1 MSDKAIFLDRD
12 DTLIEDPGYINHPDQ
27 VKLLDGVAE
36 SLAEFSRMGYKL
48 IVVSNQSG
56 VARAIVTEETLSEIH
71 SRFKQLLIEKNV
83 KIDKIYYCP
92 YHPDGVIE
100 KYRKESDLR
109 KPNPGMLL
117 KAADEMNINLSESW
131 MIGNSSCD
139 IQAGSRAGCKT
150 ILIDQRLNQRPYQ
163 KKNEPEKIK
172 PDYQAV
178 NMKEAVNI
186 IKMQDRGS
194 TNTNIQSK
202 PFIIKPHQQAQPL
215 QTQPLQTQPLQTQ
228 QDKTQLN
235 PPQKG
240 AITQNVSEHKIEKA
254 LHNIL
259 GQLKSMQRDDMFG
272 EFSTM
277 RLIAG
282 IVQIL
287 ALGSL
292 FAGIWFLMSPDKDN
306 NKILISLAFAL
317 VLQVMAMTFYTM
329 QNKK

>member
-12 DTLIEDPGYINHPDQ
+12 DTLIADPGYINHPDQ

-36 SLAEFSRMGYKL
+36 SLAEFSQMGYKL

-56 VARAIVTEETLSEIH
+56 VARAILTEETLSEIH
-71 SRFKQLLIEKNV
+71 SRLKQLLLEKNV
-83 KIDKIYYCP
+83 KLDKIYYCP
-92 YHPDGVIE
+92 YHPDGVID

-117 KAADEMNINLSESW
+117 EAADEMDVKLSESW
-131 MIGNSSCD
+131 MIGNSSRD

-150 ILIDQRLNQRPYQ
+150 ILINQRLNQRQ
-163 KKNEPEKIK
+163 TKPEKIK
-172 PDYQAV
+172 PDYKAV

-186 IKMQDRGS
+186 IKMQNRSG
-194 TNTNIQSK
+194 TNTNIQNK
-202 PFIIKPHQQAQPL
+202 PFIIKPHQQPQPL
-215 QTQPLQTQPLQTQ
+215 QKP
-228 QDKTQLN
+228 KEKAQLN
-235 PPQKG
+235 PSPKEPV
-240 AITQNVSEHKIEKA
+240 TQNVSEHKIEKV

-259 GQLKSMQRDDMFG
+259 EQLKSMQRDNIFG

-287 ALGSL
+287 ALASL

-306 NKILISLAFAL
+306 NNILISLAFAL

>member
-12 DTLIEDPGYINHPDQ
+12 DTLIADPGYINHPDQ

-36 SLAEFSRMGYKL
+36 SLAEFSEMGYKL

-56 VARAIVTEETLSEIH
+56 VARAILTEETLSEIH
-71 SRFKQLLIEKNV
+71 SRLKQLLLEKNV
-83 KIDKIYYCP
+83 KLDKIYYCP
-92 YHPDGVIE
+92 YHPDGVID

-117 KAADEMNINLSESW
+117 EAADEMDVELSQSW
-131 MIGNSSCD
+131 MIGNSSRD

-150 ILIDQRLNQRPYQ
+150 ILINQRLNQRQ
-163 KKNEPEKIK
+163 TKPEKIK
-172 PDYQAV
+172 PDYKAV

-186 IKMQDRGS
+186 IKMQNRSG
-194 TNTNIQSK
+194 TNTNIQNK
-202 PFIIKPHQQAQPL
+202 PFIIKPHQQPQPL
-215 QTQPLQTQPLQTQ
+215 QKP
-228 QDKTQLN
+228 KEKAQLN
-235 PPQKG
+235 PSPKEPV
-240 AITQNVSEHKIEKA
+240 TQNVSEHKIEKV

-259 GQLKSMQRDDMFG
+259 EQLKSMQRDNIFG

-287 ALGSL
+287 ALASL

-306 NKILISLAFAL
+306 NNILISLAFAL